1 MKKVIKKLKKM
12 PKTPSKY
19 IKKAWDELVEEA
31 EDFFD
36 DLYEDIFQKKKPQKK
51 LKQIKVY
58 GMSVMARP
66 AYVFAERVE
75 NVLKLVFGVSIFV
88 SGVIATF
95 WGFTRTSVLLEA
107 LIRSIYGRIL
117 IVIIGIS
124 YFILGLWKLFHLHK

>member
-1 MKKVIKKLKKM
+1 M